1 MKQVKIMLGIVAV
14 SGLIFQTSLMA
25 AEAGS
30 GGNWLS
36 VGNRL
41 RLEYDDNVYEDK
53 TDKQDSFKIIEE
65 IELGATFNFEPTFI
79 TLRYRPSF
87 TYWTDREPDD
97 TDLHHD
103 FDLVINHTV
112 SPRLSMGLKNTFRDA
127 EVTEEISRGT
137 TVREE
142 GDYIYNVTDANVD
155 YRLLPRTYMLVGGRY
170 TTLQY
175 DEDAVA
181 DTEDYDI
188 WSAGLTLRQN
198 ITELTR
204 LMADYRFESTDYKN
218 EDDRGSESDYIGLG
232 IEHVLGASFVGVVR
246 GGYQNKDFNSESIED
261 ADEPYF
267 DATLTYI
274 LSPRTRFS
282 AGGGF
287 SMFEADVYPFASQDR
302 TVFFASVAHD
312 LTARISTY
320 ISGSYQ
326 LSEYD
331 PSQKLSTIEVPDSF
345 SGDEEVLQGSVRL
358 AYQLN
363 ARNSLELNYQYVDL
377 TSDLR
382 EDYDRN
388 RVSLG
393 WRLDI

>member
-1 MKQVKIMLGIVAV
+1 MLGVAAI
-14 SGLIFQTSLMA
+14 SALIFQTALMA

-30 GGNWLS
+30 GGNWLT

-41 RLEYDDNVYEDK
+41 RLEYDDNVYEDQ
-53 TDKQDSFKIIEE
+53 TDKQDSFKVIEE
-65 IELGATFNFEPTFI
+65 VELGATFNFEPTFI

-87 TYWTDREPDD
+87 TYWADREPDD

-112 SPRLSMGLKNTFRDA
+112 SPRLSMGLKNMFRDA
-127 EVTEEISRGT
+127 EVSEEISRGT
-137 TVREE
+137 TIREE

-155 YRLLPRTYMLVGGRY
+155 YRLLPRTYVLIGGRY

-175 DEDAVA
+175 DDDAVA
-181 DTEDYDI
+181 ATEDYDI
-188 WSAGLTLRQN
+188 WSAGVTLRQN
-198 ITELTR
+198 VTELTR
-204 LMADYRFESTDYKN
+204 LMADYRFESTDYLDG
-218 EDDRGSESDYIGLG
+218 DDRGAESDYVGLG
-232 IEHVLGASFVGVVR
+232 IESMLGSSFVGVLR
-246 GGYQNKDFNSESIED
+246 GGMQNKDFNSESIED

-287 SMFEADVYPFASQDR
+287 SMFEADVYPYASQDR

-312 LTARISTY
+312 LTAKISAY
-320 ISGSYQ
+320 LSASYQ

-331 PSQKLSTIEVPDSF
+331 PEQKIEDIEVPDAF
-345 SGDEEVLQGSVRL
+345 SGDEEILQGSARV

-363 ARNSLELNYQYVDL
+363 ARNSIELNYQYVDL

-388 RVSLG
+388 RVSIG